1 MTNLFWDYQALMYRT
16 AYRITGEHQSAE
28 DLVQETCISLIDH
41 LDDVKRLDGNRLRS
55 YIASATRNLSIN
67 YVVKRNRRSRY
78 SFLTDDPEV
87 LNSKANGEEVDSGLI
102 REAEIETLKT
112 ALQALNEKERLLLE
126 LKYGDE
132 KSNAEI
138 AKIFAI
144 KADSVRS
151 YLTKARRHL
160 QEKINEES
168 KRTAGRQ

>member
-1 MTNLFWDYQALMYRT
+1 MYRT

-28 DLVQETCISLIDH
+28 DLVQETCIPLIDH
-41 LDDVKRLDGNRLRS
+41 LDVVKRLDGNRLRS

-78 SFLTDDPEV
+78 SFLTDDSDV
-87 LNSKANGEEVDSGLI
+87 LNSKADDEEVDSGLI

-160 QEKINEES
+160 QEKINEEN

>member
-1 MTNLFWDYQALMYRT
+1 M
-16 AYRITGEHQSAE
+16 
-28 DLVQETCISLIDH
+28 
-41 LDDVKRLDGNRLRS
+41 
-55 YIASATRNLSIN
+55 
-67 YVVKRNRRSRY
+67 
-78 SFLTDDPEV
+78 TDDSDV
-87 LNSKANGEEVDSGLI
+87 LNSKADDEEVDSGLI

>member
-1 MTNLFWDYQALMYRT
+1 M
-16 AYRITGEHQSAE
+16 
-28 DLVQETCISLIDH
+28 
-41 LDDVKRLDGNRLRS
+41 
-55 YIASATRNLSIN
+55 
-67 YVVKRNRRSRY
+67 
-78 SFLTDDPEV
+78 
-87 LNSKANGEEVDSGLI
+87 DSGLI

-160 QEKINEES
+160 QEKINEEN
-168 KRTAGRQ
+168 KRAAGRR

>member
-16 AYRITGEHQSAE
+16 AYRITREHQSAE
-28 DLVQETCISLIDH
+28 DLVQETCMSLIDH
-41 LDDVKRLDGNRLRS
+41 LDVVKRLDSNRLRS
-55 YIASATRNLSIN
+55 YIASVTRNLSIN
-67 YVVKRNRRSRY
+67 YVVKRKRRSRY
-78 SFLTDDPEV
+78 SFLTDDPDV
-87 LNSKANGEEVDSGLI
+87 LNSKADDEEVDSGLI

-132 KSNAEI
+132 KSNAET